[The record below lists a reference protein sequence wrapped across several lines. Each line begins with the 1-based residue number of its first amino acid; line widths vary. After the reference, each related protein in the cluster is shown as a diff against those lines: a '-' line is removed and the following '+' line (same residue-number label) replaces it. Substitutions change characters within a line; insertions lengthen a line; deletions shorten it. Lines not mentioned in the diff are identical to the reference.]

1 MSLNNTNDNQN
12 PFINMC
18 DTNIDKKFNSF
29 GYQFKG
35 NNIIEKFINEICF
48 VITSSPEFKELSL
61 EELRYND
68 YMLNRTDILPQQPI
82 INKSNDNNCFFQTF
96 FRREEIYESNNSI
109 NQNNSIKC
117 SVNSSKNKTSIIKYS
132 QKSNEEERNY
142 FYKENINESNN
153 NNKKSYNNC
162 VLYSSNNSINSYLSK
177 NNNYFYN
184 KNSRNYNNN
193 NNNELNSLTIKM
205 DKFRN
210 NKINIEINSNKINIS
225 VNSKINIDIQN
236 NSFSIN
242 TKDININGDNDKL
255 LINTNYFSKNNTQK
269 IKLLK
274 DSDNI
279 IEKSVNNSMM
289 MNYKEI
295 GKKQSIFDT
304 INSKDN
310 YKEEESKK
318 NEIIKNFKESRKNND
333 NKFKK
338 NLFGVNPFLN
348 IHNNNLKNSF
358 QKKSEIKFLDDSNE
372 EKIKINCHMSEPYSV
387 SFMLETIKNMKI
399 SKLKKIIYKELVSK
413 IYNHVSFDIHS
424 LILMKKNCKVIKEI
438 GTVKDADLS
447 DEDDIYIVL
456 KEILYYSSSVKG

>member
-1 MSLNNTNDNQN
+1 MKIHVT
-12 PFINMC
+12 I
-18 DTNIDKKFNSF
+18 KK
-29 GYQFKG
+29 Q
-35 NNIIEKFINEICF
+35 
-48 VITSSPEFKELSL
+48 
-61 EELRYND
+61 
-68 YMLNRTDILPQQPI
+68 
-82 INKSNDNNCFFQTF
+82 
-96 FRREEIYESNNSI
+96 
-109 NQNNSIKC
+109 
-117 SVNSSKNKTSIIKYS
+117 
-132 QKSNEEERNY
+132 RN
-142 FYKENINESNN
+142 
-153 NNKKSYNNC
+153 
-162 VLYSSNNSINSYLSK
+162 VR

-193 NNNELNSLTIKM
+193 NNDLNSLTIKM

-289 MNYKEI
+289 MNYKET
-295 GKKQSIFDT
+295 GKKQSIFET

-348 IHNNNLKNSF
+348 IHNNNNLKNIF